1 MIAKRITSLAKHST
15 VRLAADFA
23 EVLIYNYIGEGEDEV
38 NPTQLRT
45 QLKEA
50 DEKFNLI
57 KLRFHSGG
65 GSVYDG
71 MAMMTTI
78 QGLRALTHGY
88 VDGLAASMAAIL
100 LQGCDKRY
108 MAKHSRL
115 MVHQGSGMTYGQ
127 SSEHRRT
134 ADQLDSINDE
144 FAQILADRTGK
155 EKQFILDNWLAEGK
169 DKWFTAQEALAAGL
183 IDEIVQGEAPPPP
196 STSSGS
202 SAKMTPQ
209 MVAHYDKY
217 LLNNKKTT
225 MDTPQMTL
233 VIDRLNKVEGI
244 KLEATASEVDL
255 FNAINKVVHENETLK
270 GKLKT
275 QKEEAE
281 TREATIK
288 AEALVKPAVADGR
301 LTKDEEQD
309 MIDLAVANYD
319 LAEKQIGKMKKP
331 ANPFESTGKGGT
343 ATEEVTLSATLEA
356 ADLTEGERKLAAKG
370 FKAMFK
376 EDTKV
381 LNAWK
386 TGKPEV
392 WKALYKEQYGADASL

>member
-1 MIAKRITSLAKHST
+1 M
-15 VRLAADFA
+15 RLAADFA